1 MDDTAQE
8 TDESDAFVRLLA
20 QLNAPTSD
28 LVVAVPALA
37 AAPIVAPQPPT
48 RAPELR
54 GADEL
59 AAPPRPFPPL
69 PVAVTPLVAPPAPPT
84 PAGAAPA
91 PAPAPAPALP
101 PDYVTAAT
109 ASPVADPIPP
119 RTAPPSDVVAEAAL
133 ALAAAPAPSDFS
145 LMLTATALASMSTG
159 AASPVVGGT
168 AAGPNEPDIGG
179 STVGEK
185 LTLLLAILVPP
196 LGLLAAMVGAILS
209 ARRRGWVTGLLRA
222 AIAIG
227 VVLSVVAAIAGY
239 IGHTAWQQQ
248 QAHDRTAAASA
259 VFCSTIKTDPTMIQ
273 SPTFGW
279 PSVAGTITDSLAAM
293 QVYADK
299 WTKLAT
305 ASPDGIQPGVT
316 KVGIA
321 ARQIIASVTVGRTVD
336 DASNILMMTATASAS
351 GVRAWSAE
359 YCK

>member
-1 MDDTAQE
+1 MDDTAQH
-8 TDESDAFVRLLA
+8 TGESDAFARLLA

-28 LVVAVPALA
+28 PVVAVPASLA
-37 AAPIVAPQPPT
+37 ALIVAPKPLT

-84 PAGAAPA
+84 AAGAAPA
-91 PAPAPAPALP
+91 PAPVPP
-101 PDYVTAAT
+101 PDSVSAAT
-109 ASPVADPIPP
+109 SSPVADPIPP
-119 RTAPPSDVVAEAAL
+119 RTAPPSVVVAETAL
-133 ALAAAPAPSDFS
+133 PPTAAPAPSDFS
-145 LMLTATALASMSTG
+145 LLLTTTAPAAASTG
-159 AASPVVGGT
+159 ASSRFGGGT
-168 AAGPNEPDIGG
+168 AAGPDEPDIGR

-196 LGLLAAMVGAILS
+196 LGLLAAIVGAILS
-209 ARRRGWVTGLLRA
+209 ARRRGWVIGLLRA

-227 VVLSVVAAIAGY
+227 VALSVVAAIGGY
-239 IGHTAWQQQ
+239 IGLTAWQQQ

-259 VFCSTIKTDPTMIQ
+259 VFCSTLQADPTMIQ

-279 PSVAGTITDSLAAM
+279 PAVAGTITDSLAAM
-293 QVYADK
+293 QAYADK

-305 ASPDGIQPGVT
+305 ASPDGIRPEVT
-316 KVGIA
+316 EVGTA

-336 DASNILMMTATASAS
+336 DASNVSVMTATASAS
-351 GVRAWSAE
+351 SVPAWYAE